1 LELLLFRQ
9 PEGKASAK
17 GARRFR
23 DNVDAFRGRM
33 KKEIVSNGV
42 SGREADCVDSTAYLV
57 GDPNLT
63 GVGPS

>member
-1 LELLLFRQ
+1 LELLLFRL

-17 GARRFR
+17 GAQRVR
-23 DNVDAFRGRM
+23 DNEEAFRARM
-33 KKEIVSNGV
+33 REEIVSNGV